1 MQSRGFFEVSTLLLS
16 CFLGLYDRPVVQLVE
31 HRSPKPGVGGSSPS
45 WPANNMLEAGLYS
58 LNKTSRGAMQYECD
72 YGRKAV

>member
-45 WPANNMLEAGLYS
+45 WPANNMLEAGLY
-58 LNKTSRGAMQYECD
+58 
-72 YGRKAV
+72 